1 MLTISSYF
9 QTRPQDSDKRQ
20 IRGGAGAGEQPQDHP
35 GHHQAVAEE
44 PRVPQHP
51 LPGARGAQARRRKQ
65 NCEFLH
71 LLCHAS
77 VCDIIVMNLPR
88 DVMCHKMS

>member
-1 MLTISSYF
+1 MEMLSFSSYF

-20 IRGGAGAGEQPQDHP
+20 IRGGAGEQYSHP
-35 GHHQAVAEE
+35 GHHQAEAEE

-51 LPGARGAQARRRKQ
+51 LPGAREAEACRRKQ